1 MKSIG
6 LDNYSLKVLVLCL
19 LGWTLANMDQSFF
32 GYAIPSLMTEFEID
46 LVVIGTIL
54 SVAFILASFS
64 VVLAGF
70 LADRYG
76 RRSMF
81 VFCLSVSALL
91 VGLHSF
97 VDNIETMAVL
107 RCVAFAVSTG
117 LVPITN
123 SFVVEL
129 SLIHI

>member
-19 LGWTLANMDQSFF
+19 LGWTLANMDKSFF

-46 LVVIGTIL
+46 LVVIIGTIL

-97 VDNIETMAVL
+97 ADTI
-107 RCVAFAVSTG
+107 
-117 LVPITN
+117 
-123 SFVVEL
+123 
-129 SLIHI
+129 